1 MNPRRYPKD
10 LRFRWYRSV
19 EKYGKSVKESCLLF
33 GISRKTYYHWYA
45 VDHGKTA
52 SEHHPDKVQP
62 NLKLTHD
69 VCVLVRQ
76 EKERTNYGPLKMKL
90 LLARRLHLTV
100 STTILYRFY
109 KKKGLIRRPQK
120 RLPWY
125 EPLQEP
131 VIPEKP
137 GFVLQIDTK
146 HLWEDR
152 RQRWQYTFIDIFTG
166 LQQAVTM
173 DTLDGQTTVQAFRT
187 VQPLFPFVIL
197 GVQTDNG
204 KEFRGAFHEHLGREG
219 IAHYFI
225 PKHSPQWNGAVE
237 RAHGVIDQEFY
248 HNPLRPWQT
257 LGAYLH
263 FYNHERIHLGKY
275 LNGLTPMEKL
285 LQYQAHQAKVLP
297 LPVN

>member
-1 MNPRRYPKD
+1 MNPTTYPRD

-19 EKYGKSVKESCLLF
+19 ERFRKSVKETCSLF
-33 GISRKTYYHWYA
+33 GISRKTYYKWYA
-45 VDHGKTA
+45 IDHGKTA

-62 NLKLTHD
+62 NLKLTHN
-69 VCVLVRQ
+69 VRLLVRQ

-90 LLARRLHLTV
+90 LLERRLHLTV

-109 KKKGLIRRPQK
+109 KKKGLIRRPQ
-120 RLPWY
+120 RQLPWY
-125 EPLQEP
+125 EPLKEP
-131 VIPEKP
+131 VMPTRP
-137 GFVLQIDTK
+137 GSVLQIDTK
-146 HLWEDR
+146 HLWEDGK
-152 RQRWQYTFIDIFTG
+152 QQWQYTFVDIFTG

-173 DTLDGQTTVQAFRT
+173 DTLDGQTTVQAFCA

-204 KEFRGAFHEHLGREG
+204 KEFRSDFHAYLGSHG

-248 HNPLRPWQT
+248 HNPFRPWKT
-257 LGAYLH
+257 LPEYLY

-275 LNGLTPMEKL
+275 LNGMTPMEKL
-285 LQYQAHQAKVLP
+285 QQYLTSKPKVLP
-297 LPVN
+297 LRVN